1 MGTKEEVISVESESG
16 DEEGESMMMMK
27 EEEEEEII
35 SWQSLEPTLQHQNG
49 KVASA
54 IWIGNGVGV
63 SGYHC
68 GRDLVLAVF
77 FLPLPS
83 VMGRGGPEKGL
94 EELRA
99 LQGQRQPRRSWR
111 SQQELQSRRQRQK
124 IQTRSMSR

>member
-1 MGTKEEVISVESESG
+1 MGSESG
-16 DEEGESMMMMK
+16 DDDEGESMVMMK
-27 EEEEEEII
+27 RRRRKGEEEII
-35 SWQSLEPTLQHQNG
+35 SWKSLEPTLQHQNG

-83 VMGRGGPEKGL
+83 VRGRGGPEKGL
-94 EELRA
+94 GELRA

-111 SQQELQSRRQRQK
+111 SQQGLQSKRQRQK